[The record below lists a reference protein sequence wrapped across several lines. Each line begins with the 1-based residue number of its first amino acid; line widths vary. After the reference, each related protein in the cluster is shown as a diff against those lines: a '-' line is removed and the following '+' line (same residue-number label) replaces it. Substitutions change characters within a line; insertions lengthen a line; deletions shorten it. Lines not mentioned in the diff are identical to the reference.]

1 MRTRVQCPGTLPAHL
16 PAAQPAFL
24 GGWAT
29 PFFTGLL
36 LSFFFVCVSERLIFP
51 SSCIDYSATR
61 APSRGTNGYV
71 ASVKT
76 TSTGATPAFL
86 PKYETRN
93 PSTFGPNVLTGGCR
107 RSGSKSK
114 VYAKRTPCV
123 NCANESTVSGN
134 TTRAPSGSTTR
145 ALSENSVAIIF
156 LWCSPGGHYFSLL
169 LCWCCAVLCCL
180 A

>member
-1 MRTRVQCPGTLPAHL
+1 MRIIRWLGD
-16 PAAQPAFL
+16 AFIRRTFAL
-24 GGWAT
+24 
-29 PFFTGLL
+29 
-36 LSFFFVCVSERLIFP
+36 FFFACVSERLIFP
-51 SSCIDYSATR
+51 SSCIDYSATS

-86 PKYETRN
+86 PKHGTRN

-114 VYAKRTPCV
+114 VYAKRAPPV
-123 NCANESTVSGN
+123 NCANESTVSRN

-156 LWCSPGGHYFSLL
+156 LWCSPGGHYFSLVPE
-169 LCWCCAVLCCL
+169 CRSFVL
-180 A
+180 APRAFFW